1 MKIIQFVLT
10 TEYTE
15 LHGVRTRS
23 GLYDKTNSVT
33 PLKTPCEPVV
43 RRDLKVK
50 VKVRRKGTD
59 FFISLLLTPS
69 AFCKWLK
76 H

>member
-15 LHGVRTRS
+15 LHGVRTQS

-33 PLKTPCEPVV
+33 LLKTSV
-43 RRDLKVK
+43 RLHGKKRFRSEKK
-50 VKVRRKGTD
+50 N
-59 FFISLLLTPS
+59 
-69 AFCKWLK
+69 
-76 H
+76 